1 MSFLR
6 SCIIRGIGLDHSVIC
21 PGKQALDAD
30 CSKVLGTR
38 DGWRFDAS
46 VDLDGALRKS
56 HANENRWD
64 YGLEITG
71 PGGRRRLEWVEFHP
85 ACSSDVETVIQK
97 KRWLEKL
104 LAGAQTCPRPDM
116 KNFHWVASRGV
127 YLDRARIQRLA
138 QAGMG
143 RPQKQF
149 RLPLP

>member
-1 MSFLR
+1 MSLLGE
-6 SCIIRGIGLDHSVIC
+6 CIIRGIGLDLSVIC
-21 PGKQALDAD
+21 PGKQALDED
-30 CSKVLGTR
+30 CSKALGTR

-104 LAGAQTCPRPDM
+104 LADTRACPRPDK
-116 KNFHWVASRGV
+116 KNLHWVATSGV
-127 YLDRARIQRLA
+127 HIDRARIQRLA